1 MEEEQTEKLV
11 KEGKGIAAGEE
22 KEKEMRVSVVVL

>member
-1 MEEEQTEKLV
+1 MEEEQTKKLV

-22 KEKEMRVSVVVL
+22 KEEEMRVSVVVL